1 MRRPPHVQVTLSNE
15 LLQHLRKA
23 ACQQHV
29 PLCWLVTGLICDTL
43 EKGAGTP
50 ANPPMSTPRPL
61 QRRRNADARPPFTA
75 ARP

>member
-43 EKGAGTP
+43 EKRGHASQPTDEHAP
-50 ANPPMSTPRPL
+50 ALATQAER
-61 QRRRNADARPPFTA
+61 
-75 ARP
+75 